1 MELLLGNR
9 LVQLVLLAVLLAIVV
24 RLSLYIWG
32 LRAIERRIRVVGV
45 GGGGSN
51 AVDALIAA
59 RVRGTDY
66 VAINT
71 DAQALRRSRARK
83 KIQIGK
89 GMTDGLGAGGD
100 PLVGEAAAHE
110 AAVEISRAVAGADLV
125 VVTAGLGGGTG
136 SGAAPVVAS
145 IAREHDVLTIAVAT
159 KPFSFEGPRRHAV
172 ADAAAAELRTKVD
185 ALLTV
190 PNDRVRDIVPADAS
204 VEEAFRTVDEVLRRS
219 VQEIF
224 DIIGTAGKINL
235 DFADVRA
242 VIKGGGSAVMGVG
255 RASGPNRAVEAARQ
269 AMAGSMQE
277 GRMNGATSILLNV
290 TGSHG
295 LTLAEL
301 TAAAEEVRA
310 HAHPEANLVFGT
322 MIDRKLGKDIQVTL
336 IATGF
341 GSGGVQRHALEKP
354 AELEVVSPPLP
365 AGERAADWVPPWRR
379 DRQAQPSQDDAG
391 LEPPIPAYTSP
402 ALMPLAAPEPVVSP
416 DPVRVGAER
425 RRRKRGDAVEAP
437 VPVSAST
444 PSRVPGTLTPP
455 DPKSPRFLRRR

>member
-9 LVQLVLLAVLLAIVV
+9 LVQLVLLAVLLAIAV
-24 RLSLYIWG
+24 RLALYIWG
-32 LRAIERRIRVVGV
+32 LRAIERRIKVIGV

-51 AVDALIAA
+51 AVDALIGA
-59 RVRGTDY
+59 RMRGTDY

-71 DAQALRRSRARK
+71 DAAALRRSRAPK
-83 KIQIGK
+83 KIQIGRA
-89 GMTDGLGAGGD
+89 MTDGLGAGGD

-110 AAVEISRAVAGADLV
+110 SAVEIGRAIIGSDLV

-145 IAREHDVLTIAVAT
+145 IAREHGVLTVAVAT

-172 ADAAAAELRTKVD
+172 ADAAAAELRNRVD

-190 PNDRVRDIVPADAS
+190 PNDRVRELVPADAS
-204 VEEAFRTVDEVLRRS
+204 IEDAFRAVDEVLRRS
-219 VQEIF
+219 VQEIL
-224 DIIGTAGKINL
+224 DIIGTTGRINL
-235 DFADVRA
+235 DFADVRS

-255 RASGPNRAVEAARQ
+255 RAEGPNRAVEAARQ

-290 TGSHG
+290 TGSRS

-322 MIDRKLGKDIQVTL
+322 LIDRKLGKFIQVTL

-341 GSGGVQRHALEKP
+341 GTGGVGRHAMDKP
-354 AELEVVSPPLP
+354 VESAVASPSPVAER
-365 AGERAADWVPPWRR
+365 GADWVPPWRR
-379 DRQAQPSQDDAG
+379 DREAPVSRATGLLDSMPTYVPSDRG
-391 LEPPIPAYTSP
+391 E
-402 ALMPLAAPEPVVSP
+402 LAPPEPVVAP
-416 DPVRVGAER
+416 DPARVGAER
-425 RRRKRGDAVEAP
+425 RRRKRGAEVETP
-437 VPVSAST
+437 VVVSASSAPADQPQSEKKT
-444 PSRVPGTLTPP
+444 
-455 DPKSPRFLRRR
+455 PRFLRRR

>member
-1 MELLLGNR
+1 MELVLLLLGNR
-9 LVQLVLLAVLLAIVV
+9 LVQLVLLAVLLTVAV
-24 RLSLYIWG
+24 RLALHIWG
-32 LRAIERRIRVVGV
+32 LKAVTRRVRVIGV

-51 AVDALIAA
+51 AVDALIGA
-59 RVRGTDY
+59 RIRGTDY

-71 DAQALRRSRARK
+71 DAAALRRSRAPR

-89 GMTDGLGAGGD
+89 AMTDGLGAGGD

-110 AAVEISRAVAGADLV
+110 AAVEIGRAISGADLV

-145 IAREHDVLTIAVAT
+145 MAREHGVLTVAVAT

-172 ADAAAAELRTKVD
+172 ADAAAAELRNRVD

-219 VQEIF
+219 VQEIL
-224 DIIGTAGKINL
+224 DIIGTTGRINL
-235 DFADVRA
+235 DFADVRS

-255 RASGPNRAVEAARQ
+255 RAEGPNRAVEAARQ

-290 TGSHG
+290 TGSHS
-295 LTLAEL
+295 LTLTEL

-322 MIDRKLGKDIQVTL
+322 MIDRKLGKAIQVTL

-341 GSGGVQRHALEKP
+341 GSGGVQRHAMDKP
-354 AELEVVSPPLP
+354 ADSEVVSPPVP
-365 AGERAADWVPPWRR
+365 AERPADFVPPWRR
-379 DRQAQPSQDDAG
+379 DRQAPPVSRATG
-391 LEPPIPAYTSP
+391 LLDGAIPAYRPPDLGP
-402 ALMPLAAPEPVVSP
+402 ATPPEPVVTP
-416 DPVRVGAER
+416 DSARVGAER
-425 RRRKRGDAVEAP
+425 RRRKRGDVETP
-437 VPVSAST
+437 VVVSASSAPADQA
-444 PSRVPGTLTPP
+444 PSEQ
-455 DPKSPRFLRRR
+455 KSPRFLRRR

>member
-1 MELLLGNR
+1 MELILENR
-9 LVQLVLLAVLLAIVV
+9 LVQLALLAALIAVAARLA
-24 RLSLYIWG
+24 YQIWG
-32 LRAIERRIRVVGV
+32 LRSVQRRIRVIGV
-45 GGGGSN
+45 GGGGAN
-51 AVDALIAA
+51 AVDALIGA
-59 RVRGTDY
+59 RIRGTDY

-71 DAQALRRSRARK
+71 DAQALRRSKARR

-110 AAVEISRAVAGADLV
+110 AAVEIGRAVAGSDLIV
-125 VVTAGLGGGTG
+125 ITAGLGGGTG
-136 SGAAPVVAS
+136 SGAAPVIAS
-145 IAREHDVLTIAVAT
+145 IARENGVMTVAVAT

-172 ADAAAAELRTKVD
+172 ADEAAAELRNKVD

-204 VEEAFRTVDEVLRRS
+204 VEDAFRTVDEVLRRS
-219 VQEIF
+219 VQEIL
-224 DIIGTAGKINL
+224 DIMGTAGRINL

-242 VIKGGGSAVMGVG
+242 VIKGGGAAVMGVG

-322 MIDRKLGKDIQVTL
+322 MIDRRLGKDLQVTL

-341 GSGGVQRHALEKP
+341 GAGVVQRHALEKP
-354 AELEVVSPPLP
+354 ADYDVVSPPIP
-365 AGERAADWVPPWRR
+365 AERPADWVPPWRR
-379 DRQAQPSQDDAG
+379 DREAPDEAADG
-391 LEPPIPAYTSP
+391 LEPAIPAYTSP
-402 ALMPLAAPEPVVSP
+402 DLEPLAPPEPVVSP
-416 DPVRVGAER
+416 DEVRVGAER
-425 RRRKRGDAVEAP
+425 RRRKRGGELEEP
-437 VPVSAST
+437 VVVSASSAT
-444 PSRVPGTLTPP
+444 GDQPAPE
-455 DPKSPRFLRRR
+455 PKTPRFLRRR

>member
-1 MELLLGNR
+1 MELLELLLGNR
-9 LVQLVLLAVLLAIVV
+9 LVQLVLLAVLLTIAV
-24 RLSLYIWG
+24 RLALNIWG
-32 LRAIERRIRVVGV
+32 LRAVERRIKVIGV

-51 AVDALIAA
+51 AVDALIGA
-59 RVRGTDY
+59 RIRGTDY

-71 DAQALRRSRARK
+71 DAAALRRSRAPK

-89 GMTDGLGAGGD
+89 AMTDGLGAGGD

-110 AAVEISRAVAGADLV
+110 AAVEIGRAITGSDLV

-136 SGAAPVVAS
+136 SGAAPVIAS
-145 IAREHDVLTIAVAT
+145 IAREHGVLTVAVAT

-172 ADAAAAELRTKVD
+172 ADAAAAELRNRVD

-190 PNDRVRDIVPADAS
+190 PNDRVREIVPDDAS
-204 VEEAFRTVDEVLRRS
+204 IEDAFRTVDEVLRRS
-219 VQEIF
+219 VQEIL
-224 DIIGTAGKINL
+224 DIIGTTGRINL
-235 DFADVRA
+235 DFADVRS

-255 RASGPNRAVEAARQ
+255 RAEGPNRAVEAARQ

-290 TGSHG
+290 TGSHS

-322 MIDRKLGKDIQVTL
+322 MIDRKLGKAIQVTL

-341 GSGGVQRHALEKP
+341 GSGGVQRHAMDKP
-354 AELEVVSPPLP
+354 ADFDVVSAPMP
-365 AGERAADWVPPWRR
+365 AERPADWVPPWRR
-379 DRQAQPSQDDAG
+379 DREAPVSRATG
-391 LEPPIPAYTSP
+391 LLGSMPAYTPPDVAQP
-402 ALMPLAAPEPVVSP
+402 APSEPVAAPDSA
-416 DPVRVGAER
+416 RVGAER
-425 RRRKRGDAVEAP
+425 RRRKRGLDVEAP
-437 VPVSAST
+437 VVVSASSAKADQ
-444 PSRVPGTLTPP
+444 PSAEQKT
-455 DPKSPRFLRRR
+455 PRFLRRR

>member
-9 LVQLVLLAVLLAIVV
+9 LVQLVLLAVLLAVAV
-24 RLSLYIWG
+24 RLALYIWG
-32 LRAIERRIRVVGV
+32 LRAVERHIRVIGV

-51 AVDALIAA
+51 AVDALIGA
-59 RVRGTDY
+59 RIRGADY

-71 DAQALRRSRARK
+71 DAAALRRSRAPK

-89 GMTDGLGAGGD
+89 AMTDGLGAGGD
-100 PLVGEAAAHE
+100 PLVGEAAARE
-110 AAVEISRAVAGADLV
+110 AAVEIGRAIAGYDLV

-136 SGAAPVVAS
+136 SGAAPVVAA
-145 IAREHDVLTIAVAT
+145 IAREHGVLTVAVAT

-172 ADAAAAELRTKVD
+172 ADEAAADLRNRVD

-190 PNDRVRDIVPADAS
+190 PNDRVRDIVPAEAS
-204 VEEAFRTVDEVLRRS
+204 VEEAFRAVDEVLRRS
-219 VQEIF
+219 VQEIL
-224 DIIGTAGKINL
+224 DIIGITGRINL
-235 DFADVRA
+235 DFADVRS

-255 RASGPNRAVEAARQ
+255 RAEGPNRAVEAARQ

-290 TGSHG
+290 TGSRS

-310 HAHPEANLVFGT
+310 HAHPDANLVFGT
-322 MIDRKLGKDIQVTL
+322 MIDRKLGKSIQVTL

-341 GSGGVQRHALEKP
+341 GSGGVQRHGMDKSADF
-354 AELEVVSPPLP
+354 EVVSPPVP
-365 AGERAADWVPPWRR
+365 AERPADFVPPWRR
-379 DRQAQPSQDDAG
+379 DRQAPPVSRATG
-391 LEPPIPAYTSP
+391 LLDGAIPAYMPPDLGPAASP
-402 ALMPLAAPEPVVSP
+402 KHAVAP

-425 RRRKRGDAVEAP
+425 RRRKRGHEVEVP
-437 VPVSAST
+437 VVVSASSATAT
-444 PSRVPGTLTPP
+444 PETPEQ
-455 DPKSPRFLRRR
+455 KTPRFLRRR

>member
-9 LVQLVLLAVLLAIVV
+9 LVQLAVLAALLAVAV
-24 RLSLYIWG
+24 RLGLHIWG
-32 LRAIERRIRVVGV
+32 LRAVERRIRVVGV

-51 AVDALIAA
+51 AVDALIGAGIK
-59 RVRGTDY
+59 GTDY
-66 VAINT
+66 IAINT
-71 DAQALRRSRARK
+71 DAQALRRSRAPK

-89 GMTDGLGAGGD
+89 AMTDGLGAGGD

-110 AAVEISRAVAGADLV
+110 AAVEIGRAVAGSDLV

-136 SGAAPVVAS
+136 SGAAPVVAA
-145 IAREHDVLTIAVAT
+145 IAREHGVLTVAVTT

-172 ADAAAAELRTKVD
+172 AEAAAAELRTKVD

-219 VQEIF
+219 VQEIL
-224 DIIGTAGKINL
+224 DIIGTAGRINL
-235 DFADVRA
+235 DFADVRS

-269 AMAGSMQE
+269 SMAGSMQE

-290 TGSHG
+290 TGSHS

-341 GSGGVQRHALEKP
+341 GSGGVQRHVLEKP
-354 AELEVVSPPLP
+354 ADFDVVSPPLP
-365 AGERAADWVPPWRR
+365 AGRPADWVPPWRR
-379 DRQAQPSQDDAG
+379 DRQARPPLEADG
-391 LEPPIPAYTSP
+391 LETPIPAYTAP
-402 ALMPLAAPEPVVSP
+402 DFMPTASAASVVAP
-416 DPVRVGAER
+416 DSARVGAER
-425 RRRKRGDAVEAP
+425 RRRKRGVEVEGP
-437 VPVSAST
+437 IPVSVS
-444 PSRVPGTLTPP
+444 SVPTHPTAP
-455 DPKSPRFLRRR
+455 DPKAPRFLRRR

>member
-9 LVQLVLLAVLLAIVV
+9 LVQLVLLAVLLAVAV
-24 RLSLYIWG
+24 RLALYIWG
-32 LRAIERRIRVVGV
+32 RRAVERHIRVIGV

-51 AVDALIAA
+51 AVDALIGA
-59 RVRGTDY
+59 RIRGADY

-71 DAQALRRSRARK
+71 DAAALRRSRAPK

-89 GMTDGLGAGGD
+89 AMTDGLGAGGD

-110 AAVEISRAVAGADLV
+110 AAVEIGRAIAGYDLV

-145 IAREHDVLTIAVAT
+145 IAREHGVLTVAVAT

-172 ADAAAAELRTKVD
+172 ADAASADLRNRVD

-204 VEEAFRTVDEVLRRS
+204 VEEAFRAVDEVLRRS
-219 VQEIF
+219 VQEIL
-224 DIIGTAGKINL
+224 DIIGITGRINL
-235 DFADVRA
+235 DFADVRS
-242 VIKGGGSAVMGVG
+242 VIKGGGTAVMGVG
-255 RASGPNRAVEAARQ
+255 RAEGPNRAVEAARQ

-290 TGSHG
+290 TGSRS

-301 TAAAEEVRA
+301 TAAAEEIRA
-310 HAHPEANLVFGT
+310 HAHPDANLVFGT
-322 MIDRKLGKDIQVTL
+322 MIDRKLGKAIQVTL

-341 GSGGVQRHALEKP
+341 GSGGVQRHGMDKP
-354 AELEVVSPPLP
+354 AAFEVVSPPVP
-365 AGERAADWVPPWRR
+365 AERPADWVPPWRR
-379 DRQAQPSQDDAG
+379 DRQADPVEAADMEGA
-391 LEPPIPAYTSP
+391 IPAYMPPDLGPAASP
-402 ALMPLAAPEPVVSP
+402 ERAVAPE
-416 DPVRVGAER
+416 PVRVGAER
-425 RRRKRGDAVEAP
+425 RRRKRGHEVETP
-437 VPVSAST
+437 VVVSASSATAT
-444 PSRVPGTLTPP
+444 PESPEQKT
-455 DPKSPRFLRRR
+455 PRFLRRR

>member
-1 MELLLGNR
+1 MIELLLGNR
-9 LVQLVLLAVLLAIVV
+9 LVQLTLLAVLIAVAARLA
-24 RLSLYIWG
+24 YNIWG
-32 LRAIERRIRVVGV
+32 LRSVQRRIRVIGI

-51 AVDALIAA
+51 AVDALIGAHI
-59 RVRGTDY
+59 RGTDY

-71 DAQALRRSRARK
+71 DAQALRRSKARQ

-100 PLVGEAAAHE
+100 PLIGEAAAHE
-110 AAVEISRAVAGADLV
+110 AAVEIGRAVAGSDLV

-136 SGAAPVVAS
+136 SGAAPVIAS
-145 IAREHDVLTIAVAT
+145 IAREHGVMTVAVTT

-172 ADAAAAELRTKVD
+172 ADQAAAELRTKVD

-190 PNDRVRDIVPADAS
+190 PNDRVRDIVAADAS
-204 VEEAFRTVDEVLRRS
+204 IEEAFRTVDEVLRRS
-219 VQEIF
+219 VQEIL
-224 DIIGTAGKINL
+224 DIIGRTGRINL
-235 DFADVRA
+235 DFADVRS

-290 TGSHG
+290 SGASG

-322 MIDRKLGKDIQVTL
+322 RIDRRLGKDIQITL

-341 GSGGVQRHALEKP
+341 GTGAVQRHPLEKAADYDVVSAPIP
-354 AELEVVSPPLP
+354 AERP
-365 AGERAADWVPPWRR
+365 ADWVPPWRR
-379 DRQAQPSQDDAG
+379 DRDAPDEPAHG
-391 LEPPIPAYTSP
+391 LEPAIGAYAPTD
-402 ALMPLAAPEPVVSP
+402 LDHLAPPEPVVSP
-416 DPVRVGAER
+416 DQEPVGAER
-425 RRRKRGDAVEAP
+425 RRRKRGGELDVP
-437 VPVSAST
+437 VVVSAS
-444 PSRVPGTLTPP
+444 SVPGEQVPP
-455 DPKSPRFLRRR
+455 EPKTPRFLRRR

>member
-1 MELLLGNR
+1 MDLLLGNR
-9 LVQLVLLAVLLAIVV
+9 LVQLVLLAVLLTIAV
-24 RLSLYIWG
+24 RLALYIWG
-32 LRAIERRIRVVGV
+32 LRQIERRIKVIGV

-51 AVDALIAA
+51 AVDALIGA
-59 RVRGTDY
+59 RIRGTDY

-71 DAQALRRSRARK
+71 DVAALRKSRAPK

-89 GMTDGLGAGGD
+89 AMTDGLGAGGD

-110 AAVEISRAVAGADLV
+110 SAVEIGRAIAGSDLV

-145 IAREHDVLTIAVAT
+145 MAREQGVLVVAVAT

-172 ADAAAAELRTKVD
+172 ADAAAVELRNRVD
-185 ALLTV
+185 AFLTV
-190 PNDRVRDIVPADAS
+190 PNDRVRELVPADAS
-204 VEEAFRTVDEVLRRS
+204 IEEAFRAVDEVLRRS
-219 VQEIF
+219 VQEIL
-224 DIIGTAGKINL
+224 DIIGTTGRINL
-235 DFADVRA
+235 DFADVRS

-255 RASGPNRAVEAARQ
+255 RAEGPNRAVEAARQ

-290 TGSHG
+290 TGSHS

-322 MIDRKLGKDIQVTL
+322 MIDRKLGKFIQVTL

-341 GSGGVQRHALEKP
+341 GTGGVGRHAMDKP
-354 AELEVVSPPLP
+354 ADSAPVSPPLP
-365 AGERAADWVPPWRR
+365 AERGADWVPPWRR
-379 DRQAQPSQDDAG
+379 DREAPVSRATGLLDGMPEYRTPERGEQAP
-391 LEPPIPAYTSP
+391 
-402 ALMPLAAPEPVVSP
+402 PEPVVAP
-416 DPVRVGAER
+416 DSARVGAER
-425 RRRKRGDAVEAP
+425 RRRKRGVEVETP
-437 VPVSAST
+437 VVVSSSGQAEK
-444 PSRVPGTLTPP
+444 PP
-455 DPKSPRFLRRR
+455 AEQKPPRFLRRR